1 MLTKAI
7 ENLEELLSS
16 KENYRE
22 CAHLLEAVAQLS
34 ANFEQYRH
42 IPKVAELTGKLESI
56 RSALKGNVFEDFR
69 TLLGSADVEPT
80 TEVLERLEN
89 GCHVVDALGTKVRF
103 FDSSHIIQWR
113 FFPAE
118 QKEPSL

>member
-7 ENLEELLSS
+7 ENLEELLTS
-16 KENYRE
+16 KDNYRE

-34 ANFEQYRH
+34 ESFEQYRH

-69 TLLGSADVEPT
+69 TLLGSSDVEPT

-89 GCHVVDALGTKVRF
+89 GCHVVDALGTKVSCVSKTHELISGVCSDR
-103 FDSSHIIQWR
+103 R
-113 FFPAE
+113 
-118 QKEPSL
+118 LLL